1 MFTQG
6 LYCVYKVN
14 KETNEMFTR
23 KEGNLMSEEKRELI
37 KDVTSRLG
45 KLPVEKQNYLLGYM
59 NGVIDSTEN
68 TSTKKE
74 IEVTGSD

>member
-1 MFTQG
+1 
-6 LYCVYKVN
+6 
-14 KETNEMFTR
+14 
-23 KEGNLMSEEKRELI
+23 MSEEKRELI
-37 KDVTSRLG
+37 KDVASRLG

-74 IEVTGSD
+74 VEAIDSD